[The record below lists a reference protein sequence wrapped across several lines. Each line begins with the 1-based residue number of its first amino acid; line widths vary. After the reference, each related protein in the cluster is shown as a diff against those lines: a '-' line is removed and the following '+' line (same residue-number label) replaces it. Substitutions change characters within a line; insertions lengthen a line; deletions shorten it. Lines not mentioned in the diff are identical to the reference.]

1 MDSTRLAFSG
11 DRACMGEIM
20 QELIMQRLIIW
31 FRNVNYFWCIYLYFI
46 TWLICR
52 LSDWLTD
59 WLSFFLH
66 FYFYLTFSISKQY
79 PSKNKFFHNWGLG
92 VLPNAI
98 YPPGTVPQSWPGLGG
113 EYSSLWY
120 DITLYIF
127 LFSSLLFFWF
137 YIDRIFY
144 SFYIVFID
152 HFFLYFSH
160 VLIFSIL

>member
-1 MDSTRLAFSG
+1 MT
-11 DRACMGEIM
+11 
-20 QELIMQRLIIW
+20 
-31 FRNVNYFWCIYLYFI
+31 YLQ
-46 TWLICR
+46 TV
-52 LSDWLTD
+52 WLTD

-120 DITLYIF
+120 DITWYIF
-127 LFSSLLFFWF
+127 FFSLLLFFWF

-152 HFFLYFSH
+152 HFFLYFSY
-160 VLIFSIL
+160 VLIFSILLDFLPPLNFFRPEKIIFCHDFIYSFIPSFINFYLFLNS